1 MSKGLLI
8 GNAYISDK
16 GLEINLSEE
25 GVKELKNSGV
35 RDIQELFDALD
46 AQKASDERLKE
57 MYRKLGIY

>member
-25 GVKELKNSGV
+25 DVKELKDSGV

-46 AQKASDERLKE
+46 AQKAHGERFKE
-57 MYRKLGIY
+57 ISRKLNL

>member
-1 MSKGLLI
+1 MSRGLLI

-25 GVKELKNSGV
+25 DVKELKDSGV

-46 AQKASDERLKE
+46 AQKLKS
-57 MYRKLGIY
+57 KWIA